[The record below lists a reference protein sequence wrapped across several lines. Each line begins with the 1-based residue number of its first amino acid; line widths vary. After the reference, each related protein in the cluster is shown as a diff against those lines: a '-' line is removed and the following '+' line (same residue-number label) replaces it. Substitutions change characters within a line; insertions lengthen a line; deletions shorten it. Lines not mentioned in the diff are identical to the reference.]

1 MANDINYDSYFTD
14 TIVDPKG
21 VTVCDMNAGLNNLYK
36 YFNETADNLNTVQRY
51 FVPEHQEGYPD
62 LVAAS
67 SILGSQVFWWWVLL
81 INRQDDAFEGLKQ
94 NWVYSI
100 ITGTQIS
107 SFIQNST
114 STNEAS
120 SDNRIGTVIELN

>member
-1 MANDINYDSYFTD
+1 MANDINYDSYFKE

-36 YFNETADNLNTVQRY
+36 YFNEAADSLDTVQRY

-62 LVAAS
+62 LVAAR

-94 NWVYSI
+94 NWVYSV

-114 STNEAS
+114 SANEAS

>member
-1 MANDINYDSYFTD
+1 MANDINYDSYFKE

-36 YFNETADNLNTVQRY
+36 YFNETADSLDTVQRY

-62 LVAAS
+62 LVAAR

-94 NWVYSI
+94 NWVYSV

>member
-1 MANDINYDSYFTD
+1 MANDINYDSYFKE

-21 VTVCDMNAGLNNLYK
+21 ITVCDMNAGLNNLYK
-36 YFNETADNLNTVQRY
+36 YFNEAANQLDTVQRY

-62 LVAAS
+62 LVAAR

-94 NWVYSI
+94 NWVYSV

-114 STNEAS
+114 SANEAS

>member
-1 MANDINYDSYFTD
+1 MANDVNYDSYFKE

-36 YFNETADNLNTVQRY
+36 YFNETADQLDTVQRY
-51 FVPEHQEGYPD
+51 FVPEYQEGYPD
-62 LVAAS
+62 LVAAR

-94 NWVYSI
+94 NWVYSV

-120 SDNRIGTVIELN
+120 SNNRISTVIELN

>member
-1 MANDINYDSYFTD
+1 MANDVNYDSYFQD
-14 TIVDPKG
+14 TIVDPNG
-21 VTVCDMNAGLNNLYK
+21 ITVCDMNAGLNNLYK
-36 YFNETADNLNTVQRY
+36 YFNETADRLDTVQRY

-62 LVAAS
+62 LIAAR

-81 INRQDDAFEGLKQ
+81 MNRQDDAFEGLKQ

-100 ITGTQIS
+100 VTGTQVS

-114 STNEAS
+114 SADEAS
-120 SDNRIGTVIELN
+120 SDDRIGTVIELN